1 MSYRDEVSLS
11 MMASTTVKECEG
23 QEGYSNVSL
32 LKDSK
37 RVLRTATIYGANGS
51 GKSTVIAALDIFK
64 SIVLRSFVDEHIVK
78 HLCSLYYRF
87 DKNSKDEPI
96 AMQMVFMCRDVRYR
110 YGFEVID
117 DKVQTEW
124 LFQLPSDAV
133 KESYCFKR
141 EGSEIKVNGKVMK
154 GARGVDTKTR
164 ANALFLS
171 TAAQFNVEVAMV
183 VKEWFT
189 KRFNIL
195 SGLDDNTL
203 AFTAKAFMYN
213 NTIKEQILKM
223 IGIVDSCI
231 KDVNVKEN
239 VKELNGT
246 GAPLEVLNRL
256 GISLPS
262 DLNKKIEQHE
272 LEISASHDVYEDGKV
287 VGNDS
292 LNFNMESLGTKK
304 LFALLGPFFDTIQN
318 GGVLVIDEFGA
329 SLHTQ
334 LSMELLKLFY
344 SPLNKNGAQLVLTTH
359 DTNLLRKDLLRRDQ
373 IWFAEKS
380 AEGASD
386 LYSLVEYKI
395 NQANSVRNDASF
407 SKDYL
412 LGRYGAIPYF
422 GNIEKFVRDYGK
434 SEEKEYF

>member
-23 QEGYSNVSL
+23 QDDYSNVSFL
-32 LKDSK
+32 NESK
-37 RVLRTATIYGANGS
+37 RVLRAAAIYGANGS
-51 GKSTVIAALDIFK
+51 GKSTMVAALDIFK
-64 SIVLRSFVDEHIVK
+64 SMVLRSFVDEHIVK
-78 HLCSLYYRF
+78 HLCSLCYRF
-87 DKNSKDEPI
+87 DRVSRDEPI
-96 AMQMVFMCRDVRYR
+96 AMQMIFLSQDVRYR
-110 YGFEVID
+110 YGFEVMGG
-117 DKVQTEW
+117 KVQAEW

-141 EGSEIKVNGKVMK
+141 EESVIKVNGKVMR
-154 GARGVDTKTR
+154 GARGVDSKTR
-164 ANALFLS
+164 TNALFLS
-171 TAAQFNVEVAMV
+171 TAAQFNVDAAMM
-183 VKEWFT
+183 VKEWFRN
-189 KRFNIL
+189 RFNIL
-195 SGLDDNTL
+195 SGFDDNTL
-203 AFTAKAFMYN
+203 AFTARAFMHN
-213 NTIKEQILKM
+213 NTIREQILKM

-231 KDVNVKEN
+231 KDVNIKEN
-239 VKELNGT
+239 VKELNST
-246 GAPLEVLNRL
+246 NAPLEVLDRL
-256 GISLPS
+256 GISFPS
-262 DLNKKIEQHE
+262 DLNKKIEQYE
-272 LEISASHDVYEDGKV
+272 LEISATHDLYEAGKV
-287 VGNDS
+287 IGNDS
-292 LNFNMESLGTKK
+292 LNFNMESLGTTK

-344 SPLNKNGAQLVLTTH
+344 SPLNVNGAQLVLTTH
-359 DTNLLRKDLLRRDQ
+359 DTNLLRRDLLRRDQ

-422 GNIEKFVRDYGK
+422 GNIEKFVREYVK
-434 SEEKEYF
+434 SEEKE